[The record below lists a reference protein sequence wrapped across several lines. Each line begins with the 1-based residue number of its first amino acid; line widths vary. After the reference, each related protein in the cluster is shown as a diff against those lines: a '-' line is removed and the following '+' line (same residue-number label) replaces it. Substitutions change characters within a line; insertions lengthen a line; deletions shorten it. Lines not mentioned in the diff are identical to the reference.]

1 MIKKWPLHPK
11 PYEYELLYRW
21 IERLAKVYEI
31 SYHSFCKNVLGL
43 TTQEI
48 SDLHKSLPEKAL
60 VILSNGTTVPVND
73 LRCRDLHSTFKRLQH
88 EVNEII
94 AKDPDALMPFIN
106 QSVFKP

>member
-48 SDLHKSLPEKAL
+48 SDLRKSLPEKAL
-60 VILSNGTTVPVND
+60 VILSNGTGIPITD
-73 LRCRDLHSTFKRLQH
+73 LKTRDLLGIFETLKQAIEKEIEERPDTFASLFQQWG
-88 EVNEII
+88 I
-94 AKDPDALMPFIN
+94 
-106 QSVFKP
+106 KP